1 MEYIVLMPNSIKK
14 NIIKE
19 VRNKYYNYNIKFL
32 SLEDFIEKY
41 TFSYNNKTIYYL
53 MREYNLNLSSAMVY
67 IKNLYYIDMNIHN
80 KKMDTLINM
89 KKFLDDNNLL
99 IYDKYFKEYVKNKE
113 IYIYGYD
120 YLNKYYLKVLEGLN
134 YKVIDY
140 IYNDYEVKNIYE
152 FNYIDEEVIF
162 VIDKILELIRSNI
175 KPENIKL
182 IISKEYEEVIDRLF
196 KIYNIPIN
204 VKKRSIYSAR
214 SVKDFLNNLDDINKG
229 LDDIND
235 DEIRNKVISVLN
247 NYAFIDNKKEAL
259 ELIINDLMK
268 YKNEIK
274 KKIDDGQFILA
285 TGNSF
290 EIFCN
295 YIETENNNIIKC
307 LGIFDCYAKRNLNKR
322 HNSLF
327 LGDFNDIAIVGYKS
341 QFTQT
346 YGLKNDYFIKVTK
359 GIGINPSEKYEGI
372 HKNNFYGTYLLGPLL
387 VLNPYFTKYLLKELG
402 YSKSLAFEKDS
413 INAYNARLKE
423 LQDDKTVFGSMH
435 N

>member
-1 MEYIVLMPNSIKK
+1 MKIEILYPRLCNLYGDSSNVLFLKK
-14 NIIKE
+14 TLIDAE
-19 VRNKYYNYNIKFL
+19 
-32 SLEDFIEKY
+32 FIETK
-41 TFSYNNKTIYYL
+41 
-53 MREYNLNLSSAMVY
+53 LNE
-67 IKNLYYIDMNIHN
+67 KP
-80 KKMDTLINM
+80 
-89 KKFLDDNNLL
+89 KFLDEKIDLVY
-99 IYDKYFKEYVKNKE
+99 IGSTTEKYQ
-113 IYIYGYD
+113 
-120 YLNKYYLKVLEGLN
+120 
-134 YKVIDY
+134 
-140 IYNDYEVKNIYE
+140 
-152 FNYIDEEVIF
+152 
-162 VIDKILELIRSNI
+162 
-175 KPENIKL
+175 
-182 IISKEYEEVIDRLF
+182 
-196 KIYNIPIN
+196 
-204 VKKRSIYSAR
+204 
-214 SVKDFLNNLDDINKG
+214 
-229 LDDIND
+229 
-235 DEIRNKVISVLN
+235 
-247 NYAFIDNKKEAL
+247 
-259 ELIINDLMK
+259 ELIINVLMK
-268 YKNEIK
+268 YKDEIK

-402 YSKSLAFEKDS
+402 YNKSLAFEEDS